1 MESKP
6 CFEHCAALEGT
17 RFCVS
22 DYVRTFASRL
32 GLELAAYNAMDGQR
46 LVPYQ
51 CVVAHKDMYFVNVQ
65 GAPNSFSVPF
75 FRVILCGGYRRK
87 LPTRARSG
95 MQ

>member
-32 GLELAAYNAMDGQR
+32 GLELAAYNALDGQR

-51 CVVAHKDMYFVNVQ
+51 CVVARKDGVVSLTKGHQ
-65 GAPNSFSVPF
+65 AASHVPF
-75 FRVILCGGYRRK
+75 QLI
-87 LPTRARSG
+87 
-95 MQ
+95 